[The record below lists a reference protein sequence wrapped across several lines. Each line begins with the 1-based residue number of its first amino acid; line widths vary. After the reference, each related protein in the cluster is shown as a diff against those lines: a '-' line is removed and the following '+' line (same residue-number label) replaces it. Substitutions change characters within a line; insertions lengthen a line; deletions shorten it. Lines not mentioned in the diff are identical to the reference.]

1 MSLLF
6 ETIKIQNKKPQN
18 VDYHIQRVR
27 KSRFELFG
35 LTDCTDFI
43 IFFEKF
49 EVNEDKLFK
58 LKIIYNQN
66 IVDYQLMDYTIV
78 YKKAMKFFE
87 KPDLDYS
94 CKYINRDELVEIEK
108 GLSSDE
114 LGIITKNGYL
124 TDATYANIVLYD
136 GKNYYTPEN
145 CLLEGTKR
153 QKYIDDGTI
162 TTKPIHQEE
171 LINFKTLHLIN
182 AMIDLGD
189 NSFIDLNPF

>member
-1 MSLLF
+1 MYLLF

-18 VDYHIQRVR
+18 VDYHIKRVR

-35 LTDCTDFI
+35 LSNCNDFMN
-43 IFFEKF
+43 FLEKF

-66 IVDYQLMDYTIV
+66 IVDYQLFDYTIV

-87 KPDLDYS
+87 KPFFDYHF
-94 CKYINRDELVEIEK
+94 KFLNRDELADIEK
-108 GLSSDE
+108 SLSSE
-114 LGIITKNGYL
+114 EVGIITKNGYL
-124 TDATYANIVLYD
+124 TDATYANIVLFD
-136 GKNYYTPEN
+136 GKNYFTPEN

-162 TTKPIHQEE
+162 VTKPIHQEE
-171 LINFKTLHLIN
+171 LVNFKTLHLIN
-182 AMIDLGD
+182 AMIDLED
-189 NSFIDLNPF
+189 NVRISF

>member
-18 VDYHIQRVR
+18 VDYHIKRVR

-35 LTDCTDFI
+35 LSNCNDFMN
-43 IFFEKF
+43 FLEKF

-66 IVDYQLMDYTIV
+66 IVDYQLLDYTIV

-87 KPDLDYS
+87 KPLFDYHF
-94 CKYINRDELVEIEK
+94 KFLNRNELADIEK
-108 GLSSDE
+108 SLSSE
-114 LGIITKNGYL
+114 EVGIITKNGYL
-124 TDATYANIVLYD
+124 TDATYANIVLFD
-136 GKNYYTPEN
+136 GKNYFTPEN

-153 QKYIDDGTI
+153 QKYIDNGTI
-162 TTKPIHQEE
+162 ATKPIHQEE
-171 LINFKTLHLIN
+171 LVNFKTLHLIN

-189 NSFIDLNPF
+189 NLFIDLNPF